1 MLSLIRAISCYRMT
15 STSGNTIDASINPFG
30 IGADFS
36 FERLLTETTI
46 WFESHYIELIFAIA
60 IGTAI
65 FFILGGIKRYAV
77 RYVRRHQGLIGYRA
91 IIGKAIAR
99 TSKFFMFMV
108 SAETVATFAAAPDFL
123 ERIVHV
129 LFTISAVVQVAI
141 WLREIILGAIQRK
154 TSQDPDEHE
163 TLQSAMT
170 LIRILVTFIL
180 FAIAAI
186 MILDNL
192 GVDVTGLI
200 AGLGVG
206 GIAIG
211 LAAQGIFSDLFAAL
225 SIIFDKPFR
234 PGHTITY
241 DNTIGTIEKIG
252 LKSTRLRAVTGEEVI
267 ISNTNLLDKEIVNM
281 TRLARRRSRFGIGV
295 VYQTDP
301 DAARGIPDLLQKIVE
316 EEGAVFIRSGFVGFG
331 DSSINFELDFDIMSS
346 QYDEVYQGRH
356 KIGLAI
362 LQKFN
367 EEGLEFAYPT
377 QTTFTSAPDGK
388 MIMPYPEGG
397 FGIPM
402 AKG

>member
-1 MLSLIRAISCYRMT
+1 MTKTTDAPVAPTMSDIGMSLQRLIT
-15 STSGNTIDASINPFG
+15 DGSGWLAEHYVDLIVA
-30 IGADFS
+30 
-36 FERLLTETTI
+36 LL
-46 WFESHYIELIFAIA
+46 

-65 FFILGGIKRYAV
+65 FLLLGAIKRLGA
-77 RYVRRHQGLIGYRA
+77 RYIRNNSGLTGYRT
-91 IIGKAIAR
+91 IIGSAIAR
-99 TSKFFMFMV
+99 TSKFFMLMV
-108 SAETVATFAAAPDFL
+108 SAEIVVNFASAPSSFD
-123 ERIVHV
+123 RVVHV
-129 LFTISAVVQVAI
+129 LFTISVVAQVAI
-141 WLREIILGAIQRK
+141 WLREVILGLIVRR
-154 TSQDPDEHE
+154 TSQDPDQHE
-163 TLQSAMT
+163 TIENAMT
-170 LIRILVTFIL
+170 LIRLLVTFVL

-234 PGHTITY
+234 RGETITY

-252 LKSTRLRAVTGEEVI
+252 LKSTRLRAVTGEEII

-281 TRLARRRSRFGIGV
+281 TRLARRRTRFGIGV
-295 VYQTDP
+295 IYQTKP
-301 DAARGIPDLLQKIVE
+301 DEARRIPGLLKKIVE
-316 EEGAVFIRSGFVGFG
+316 DNDAIFVRSGFVGFG

-346 QYDEVYQGRH
+346 EYEVVYEGRH

-362 LQKFN
+362 LQTFN

-377 QTTFTSAPDGK
+377 QTTFTAAPDGE

-397 FGIPM
+397 FAVQVGND
-402 AKG
+402 

>member
-1 MLSLIRAISCYRMT
+1 MIKTPEPALVPTVPDIGASIQRMT
-15 STSGNTIDASINPFG
+15 VDGS
-30 IGADFS
+30 
-36 FERLLTETTI
+36 RWLTN
-46 WFESHYIELIFAIA
+46 HYVDLIIA
-60 IGTAI
+60 AVIGTAI
-65 FFILGGIKRYAV
+65 FFLLGAIKRLAA
-77 RYVRRHQGLIGYRA
+77 RYIRNNQGLTGYRT
-91 IIGKAIAR
+91 IIGTAISR
-99 TSKFFMFMV
+99 TSKFFMLMV
-108 SAETVATFAAAPDFL
+108 SAELVVSFASAPSSFD
-123 ERIVHV
+123 RIVHV
-129 LFTISAVVQVAI
+129 LFTISVVVQVAI
-141 WLREIILGAIQRK
+141 WLREIILGLIVRK
-154 TSQDPDEHE
+154 TSQDPDQHE
-163 TLQSAMT
+163 TLENAMT
-170 LIRILVTFIL
+170 LIRLLVTFVL

-192 GVDVTGLI
+192 GVNVTGLI

-234 PGHTITY
+234 RGETITY

-252 LKSTRLRAVTGEEVI
+252 LKSTRLRATTGEEII

-281 TRLARRRSRFGIGV
+281 TRLARRRTRFGIGV
-295 VYQTDP
+295 IYQTNP
-301 DAARGIPDLLQKIVE
+301 DEARRIPALLKTIVE
-316 EEGAVFIRSGFVGFG
+316 DNEAVFVRSGFVGFG

-346 QYDEVYQGRH
+346 DYDVVYEGRH

-397 FGIPM
+397 FPVSLNND
-402 AKG
+402 